1 MRNVARLKLGYYPVP
16 EAEAH
21 NLRRLLVFPDETA
34 SVVDPCA
41 GTGFALNLITQGAD
55 VDKQGIELDASRAE
69 AAQASGIR
77 TIYGNLFN
85 TIGKVETFSLLY
97 LNPPYDS
104 EISTLN
110 NRRMEYLFLDYT
122 AHWLIEGGVLIMVI
136 PQKRVEPCVSILAH
150 DFADLQVFRLTDTE
164 SERFD
169 QVAVIG
175 IRKAMRG
182 KFYEANRSELLRKL
196 YHPQMPT
203 LQEASTQYRYRVPPC
218 ESTALVYRGL
228 PLDEIEDVV
237 AASPVWKQVESF
249 LLPRNEQA
257 VGKPITPLH
266 PGHVGLLCTA
276 GLVNGVFAQGRERH
290 IARWTSVKTETVYVV
305 EEEKY
310 TETHKREVFSNELA
324 LIYED
329 GRTQILREKKAE
341 KKKEA
346 EPTAEAA

>member
-1 MRNVARLKLGYYPVP
+1 MRNVARLKLGYYPLP

-21 NLRRLLVFPDETA
+21 NLRKLLVFPEKKT
-34 SVVDPCA
+34 SVVDPCVGA
-41 GTGFALNLITQGAD
+41 GLALNLITQGAN
-55 VDKQGIELDASRAE
+55 VEKHGIELDASRVE
-69 AAQASGIR
+69 AAQASGIH

-85 TIGKVETFSLLY
+85 TIGRVETFSLLY

-122 AHWLIEGGVLIMVI
+122 AHWLIEGGVLIMVV
-136 PQKRVEPCVSILAH
+136 PQKRVEPCVPILAH
-150 DFADLQVFRLTDTE
+150 DFADLQVFRLTDAE

-175 IRKAMRG
+175 VRKAMRG
-182 KFYEANRSELLRKL
+182 KLYEANRSELLRKL

-203 LQEASTQYRYRVPPC
+203 LREASTQYRVPPC

-237 AASPVWKQVESF
+237 AVSSVWKQVESF
-249 LLPRNEQA
+249 LLPRNEHA

-266 PGHVGLLCTA
+266 AGHVGLLCTA
-276 GLVNGVFAQGRERH
+276 GLVNGVFGQGRERH

-310 TETHKREVFSNELA
+310 IETHKREVFSNELA
-324 LIYED
+324 IIYED

-341 KKKEA
+341 KKG
-346 EPTAEAA
+346 EAAPEPKAA